1 MVVETLTASMMR
13 LEVVLLVALDAKIAG
28 MEDDMF
34 DCLAFFK
41 SKG

>member
-1 MVVETLTASMMR
+1 MIVENRTASMIR
-13 LEVVLLVALDAKIAG
+13 LEVVLLVALDTSG
-28 MEDDMF
+28 RVEDDMF